1 MPFSFTPGPLKGLV
15 IIEPRRFPD
24 GRGWFQ
30 EGYKRFDFVQAGISE
45 TFVQDNISRS
55 SKGTLRGLHFQQG
68 AYAQGKL
75 VSVLA
80 GAVWDVAVD
89 LRPDSPTKGQW
100 FGVELTADQPRLFY
114 IPPGFAHGFVA
125 LQDETLFTYKCT
137 AEYHKPSEGGIVWN
151 DPTLAIKWPL
161 TDVQVSDKDGV
172 LPTWKEFWS

>member
-30 EGYKRFDFVQAGISE
+30 EGYKRSDFVQAGISE
-45 TFVQDNISRS
+45 AFVQDNISRS

-100 FGVELTADQPRLFY
+100 FGVELTAEQPRLFY